1 MPENVK
7 IWLIAM
13 YEAEIEETRVN
24 ISNNR
29 LWQRGCSTCEEV
41 EMYESNIN
49 DLLVYLEVLEER
61 LAEVKNNC
69 N

>member
-1 MPENVK
+1 MPEMVK

-13 YEAEIEETRVN
+13 YEAEIEETRIN

-29 LWQRGCSTCEEV
+29 LWQKGCDTAEDID
-41 EMYESNIN
+41 MYEATIC
-49 DLLVYLEVLEER
+49 DLTTYLEVLEER

-69 N
+69 D

>member
-1 MPENVK
+1 MPERVK

-13 YEAEIEETRVN
+13 YEAEIEETKVN

-29 LWQRGCSTCEEV
+29 LWQKGCSTSEE
-41 EMYESNIN
+41 EDMYEATIC
-49 DLLVYLEVLEER
+49 DLITYLEVLEER
-61 LAEVKNNC
+61 LAEVKNTC

>member
-29 LWQRGCSTCEEV
+29 LWQKGCSTEEEV

>member
-29 LWQRGCSTCEEV
+29 LWQRGCSTSEEV

>member
-29 LWQRGCSTCEEV
+29 LWQRGCSTSEEV
-41 EMYESNIN
+41 EMYEANIN
-49 DLLVYLEVLEER
+49 DLLIYLEVLEER